1 MIPVGGIWRIAR
13 MEDRMERLV
22 LEIEGMSCGH
32 CVARVKQTLAATP
45 GVQVSDVS
53 IGTVSLTYDASATT
67 PAQIASAVSTAGY
80 PARAQRTEAQR

>member
-1 MIPVGGIWRIAR
+1 

-53 IGTVSLTYDASATT
+53 IGTVSVTYDASATS
-67 PAQIASAVSTAGY
+67 PGQIASAVSAAGY
-80 PARAQRTEAQR
+80 PARTQRTEAQR